1 MAHWAVAEERSV
13 LITRGAANEQLL
25 LVLQGDLEIDVGSGT
40 VLRNSGGM
48 MGELTFLEV
57 C

>member
-1 MAHWAVAEERSV
+1 M